1 MCHVVHAKQAH
12 PHSGLGSCFCVLAL
26 DIFRLKNGMEWP
38 CPMNS
43 EVLRCCVQARLL
55 SKNRIEQHFVCF
67 YGTGDRVW
75 CAWFDGKMLDK
86 SSTMNCVFFL
96 GRVYNMCQTLSPMRE
111 TERARVREQSI
122 SVLSVEKSVLQSHW
136 KWNVNFHKMHPT
148 REHVIYFTTNY
159 WYKAPISVDYKGLSI
174 TFFLLFISHHTQSHR
189 HIHIHGPL
197 HFPRFDGKNER
208 TEHKEWMCS
217 FFLTLMVPQNHLK
230 NEFYSK
236 RRNGGCLFLITN
248 ITRCKKRHEYFWCCL
263 LTTENHMGNK
273 RNMNNGWHLNTFAH
287 K

>member
-12 PHSGLGSCFCVLAL
+12 PHSGLGSCFCVFAL

-111 TERARVREQSI
+111 TERARVREHSI

-174 TFFLLFISHHTQSHR
+174 TFFFTLHLSSHSIPPTHPHSTFTAHCIFQDSMGKTREQS
-189 HIHIHGPL
+189 I
-197 HFPRFDGKNER
+197 KNECVHFSWHSWCR
-208 TEHKEWMCS
+208 KIIWKMNST
-217 FFLTLMVPQNHLK
+217 V
-230 NEFYSK
+230 
-236 RRNGGCLFLITN
+236 GGVM
-248 ITRCKKRHEYFWCCL
+248 EVAYFWSR
-263 LTTENHMGNK
+263 T
-273 RNMNNGWHLNTFAH
+273 
-287 K
+287 